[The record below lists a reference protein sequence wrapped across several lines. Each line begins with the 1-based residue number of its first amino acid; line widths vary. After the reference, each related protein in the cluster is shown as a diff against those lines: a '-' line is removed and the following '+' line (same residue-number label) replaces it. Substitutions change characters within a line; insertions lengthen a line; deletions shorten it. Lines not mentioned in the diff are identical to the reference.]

1 MTNLLKNSAIIGAAA
16 LSVTI
21 AVPAQAQEMGT
32 SNPMTGQAQM
42 MYTPE
47 MIMDFAGEDI
57 AAMIAEMEAQGYEIT
72 DISRTI
78 LGRIKV
84 MMQNDEHSRSMFFSR
99 STGELKQ
106 DFIMPMNMGNAQE
119 TMNNMMGSGSTNG
132 SNNGSMGNMGGST
145 SGNMGGST
153 GNNMGGNSSG
163 NMGGTSNNNMG
174 GSNMG
179 GSSNSGSNMMGSGN

>member
-1 MTNLLKNSAIIGAAA
+1 MTNFLKNSAIVGAAA
-16 LSVTI
+16 LSVVL
-21 AVPAQAQEMGT
+21 AVPAQAHESTVNGAT
-32 SNPMTGQAQM
+32 ERSHM
-42 MYTPE
+42 MFTPE

-57 AAMIAEMEAQGYEIT
+57 AAFIAEMEAQGYEVT
-72 DISRTI
+72 DMSRTF

-84 MMQNDEHSRSMFFSR
+84 MMENDEHARSMFFSR

-106 DFIMPMNMGNAQE
+106 DLIMPMN
-119 TMNNMMGSGSTNG
+119 MNNMMGSGSTNG
-132 SNNGSMGNMGGST
+132 SNNGSMGNMGGNS

-153 GNNMGGNSSG
+153 GN
-163 NMGGTSNNNMG
+163 TMG

>member
-1 MTNLLKNSAIIGAAA
+1 MTNFLKNSAIVGAAA
-16 LSVTI
+16 LSVVL
-21 AVPAQAQEMGT
+21 AVPAQAHESTVNGT
-32 SNPMTGQAQM
+32 TEQSHM
-42 MYTPE
+42 MFTPE

-57 AAMIAEMEAQGYEIT
+57 AAFIAEMEAQGYEVT
-72 DISRTI
+72 DMSRTF

-84 MMQNDEHSRSMFFSR
+84 MMENDEHARNMFFSR

-106 DFIMPMNMGNAQE
+106 DFIMPMN
-119 TMNNMMGSGSTNG
+119 MNNMMGSGSTNG

-145 SGNMGGST
+145 GNMGGST
-153 GNNMGGNSSG
+153 GNMGGSTPGNMGGNSSG